1 MLTTNIFQTALENQI
16 GNESLEPGTY
26 PCSFLGYNPMDCQP
40 KYGTESQYLI
50 LDIDEDTI
58 DHNDDFLRSK
68 GIDPDNLKIPYDNED
83 GKDFLAIFP
92 NRFSLFQFIQDISQ
106 AISNEI
112 QDYTKLNDS
121 PGDDSTTDIQEAIDI
136 LSQVITHTQL

>member
-40 KYGTESQYLI
+40 QYDDEPGYLI
-50 LDIDEDTI
+50 LGIDPDVK
-58 DHNDDFLRSK
+58 DHNDSLLRSK
-68 GIDPDNLKIPYDNED
+68 GIDPDNLNIPYGNED
-83 GKDFLAIFP
+83 DKDFLAIFP
-92 NRFSLFQFIQDISQ
+92 DRCSLFQFIQDISQ
-106 AISNEI
+106 AISDEI
-112 QDYTKLNDS
+112 KGYTKYEVS